1 LTFGCF
7 KGDFEIGFVDLE
19 KLDTKIEI
27 PSVDGEIY
35 FMRLLTTI
43 VLSAAVLLT
52 LFLGFRAPSSE
63 ALRSGDL
70 VFQVSKSDQSEAI
83 QKATGSKYSH
93 VGIVFFEGD
102 LPYVYEAVGPVRKID
117 LDHWRM
123 QGKTEDF
130 AVKRL
135 KDADAVLTEA
145 NLKKMQT
152 VGKRFSGLP
161 YDFKFEWTD
170 EKIYCSELVWKIYA
184 EALGIELCD
193 KRPLSDYNL
202 SSKVVRRTAE
212 ERYDGNIPQDELMVS
227 PGDLFE
233 SDKLRTVH
241 Y

>member
-1 LTFGCF
+1 MV
-7 KGDFEIGFVDLE
+7 GFVDFGSI
-19 KLDTKIEI
+19 DTKIGLL
-27 PSVDGEIY
+27 SVDGEIC
-35 FMRLLTTI
+35 FMRLLTTLF
-43 VLSAAVLLT
+43 LSAAVSLT
-52 LFLGFRAPSSE
+52 LFLGFRSPSSE
-63 ALRSGDL
+63 SLQSGDL

-102 LPYVYEAVGPVRKID
+102 LPYVYEAVGPVRRID

-123 QGKTEDF
+123 QGKTDDF

-135 KDADAVLTEA
+135 KDAKEVLTEA

-152 VGKRFSGLP
+152 TGKRFEGLP

-170 EKIYCSELVWKIYA
+170 DKIYCSELVWKIYH
-184 EALGIELCD
+184 EALGIELCA
-193 KRPLSDYNL
+193 KRRLSDYNL

-212 ERYDGNIPQDELMVS
+212 DRYNGAIPLDELMVS

-233 SDKLRTVH
+233 SEKLRTVH
-241 Y
+241 H